1 MIQETVKVKHAGGLE
16 GRKVALLVQMACQY
30 ESRIYVIRDN
40 KKVNAKSLLGMTSM
54 IFSENSEVTVSADG
68 ADEAA
73 AVANIE
79 KYLSHSGK

>member
-1 MIQETVKVKHAGGLE
+1 MIQETIKVKHVGGLE

-54 IFSENSEVTVSADG
+54 IFTENSEVTVSAEG
-68 ADEAA
+68 EDEAT

-79 KYLSHSGK
+79 KYLSQSGK